1 LLASAFLSWFL
12 RSATAGTL
20 LGVFFTVTLMPITSL
35 KGGLAVGSLLGG
47 MAGALA
53 EAVLFAPERSVGR
66 IFIATAYGALLG
78 ASWGAVIALVS
89 KMSRARSSGAK
100 SGANATPDHQ
110 RRR

>member
-1 LLASAFLSWFL
+1 MLGSALLSWLL
-12 RSATAGTL
+12 RSPTAGAL

-47 MAGALA
+47 VAGALG
-53 EAVLFAPERSVGR
+53 EAMLFAPERGVGR

-89 KMSRARSSGAK
+89 RMRRERSSGGK
-100 SGANATPDHQ
+100 GGASASPDHH
-110 RRR
+110 RRP